1 MHATVPSRPLRP
13 AAELDS
19 HHALAHADAL
29 LHCAAAVAYES
40 ADQHT
45 GQARHLAL
53 TVVHLVD
60 MARTLVV
67 HSLEPASCRDQGKA
81 DEAGG

>member
-1 MHATVPSRPLRP
+1 MHATFTGPFRPD
-13 AAELDS
+13 ATLDS
-19 HHALAHADAL
+19 FHALAHADAL

-60 MARTLVV
+60 LARAMVV
-67 HSLEPASCRDQGKA
+67 HSLEPTSGLEQGKA